1 MNNNQINCKAIY
13 DRMVENIKADIEQ
26 LGVTPVFYI
35 LKGEENYGSNI
46 YMNLKVK
53 TAEEC
58 GIVAYIKEI
67 LPNEVRDKYIKDKYN
82 SDDYWRLKDEDR
94 IKLFNDGYIDYGV
107 AILQLPASEKMISR
121 FKDNFADVDYLNNYT
136 LFNIIENTYKEYE
149 IPATARGT
157 ITVLEEELG
166 NLSGKKI
173 AIVGCRSETVG
184 KYLSYMLLNKNATV
198 SLYHSKSIIKDGEF
212 ENYDAV
218 VSCVGKAGLIS
229 QKHFGNNKGCICI
242 DIGVSRGD
250 DGKVKGDFDID
261 IREHQRFT
269 PYVNGMGLLTRIFL
283 MASVIGK
290 YMPDKILMITDNGI
304 KYI

>member
-13 DRMVENIKADIEQ
+13 DRMIENIKADVEQ
-26 LGVTPVFYI
+26 LGVSPMFYI
-35 LKGEENYGSNI
+35 LKGDENYGSNI

-58 GIVAYIKEI
+58 GIKACIKEI
-67 LPNEVRDKYIKDKYN
+67 LTSEARIKYIKDRYN
-82 SDDYWRLKDEDR
+82 SDDYWRLNSEDR
-94 IKLFNDGYIDYGV
+94 IKLFKDGYVDYGV
-107 AILQLPASEKMISR
+107 AILQLPANEKLISK
-121 FKDNFADVDYLNNYT
+121 FEDNFADVDYLNDFT
-136 LFNIIENTYKEYE
+136 LHSIIENEYNEYE
-149 IPATARGT
+149 VPATARGAM
-157 ITVLEEELG
+157 TVLEEELG
-166 NLSGKKI
+166 DLSGKKI
-173 AIVGCRSETVG
+173 AVVGCRSETVG
-184 KYLSYMLLNKNATV
+184 KYLSHMILNKNATV

-212 ENYDAV
+212 ESFDAV

-229 QKHFGNNKGCICI
+229 QKHFGNKKGCICI

-250 DGKVKGDFDID
+250 DGKVKGDFDMD

-290 YMPDKILMITDNGI
+290 YMPDKISMITDNGVE
-304 KYI
+304 YI